1 MKVFVDSDVIISS
14 LISNSGA
21 ASELVNNFEIIKI
34 VSNFSIKELGIVK
47 TRLKINKPLPELEV
61 LTITNIKKYSIH
73 SSDVND
79 AHIVAGAH
87 QAKVKFLITYNL
99 KHYKIDKIKRD
110 LNIIIM
116 TPGMFL
122 QYLRL
127 SDKIDL

>member
-14 LISNSGA
+14 LISDTGV
-21 ASELVNNFEIIKI
+21 ASELINNFDIKKV
-34 VSNFSIKELGIVK
+34 VSNLSIKELEIVK
-47 TRLKINKPLPELEV
+47 TRLNINKPLPKLETV
-61 LTITNIKKYSIH
+61 TIDNVIKYSVYSI
-73 SSDVND
+73 DPND
-79 AHIVAGAH
+79 AYIVAGAK

-99 KHYKIDKIKRD
+99 KHYKIDKIKRELD
-110 LNIIIM
+110 IIIM